1 MQRVSDYLNLI
12 KLRLISLLLFVAI
25 VSMVVAKGYSLS
37 SKILFE
43 MLILGF
49 LGLSGSG
56 ILNNYF
62 DRDVDAKMS
71 RTSDRP
77 IPAGRVSPQAA
88 LLTGIALVTISVV
101 LSAIFLNLLTAFI
114 IGSGSFLYL
123 WLYTLRLKRR
133 TPNAVV
139 WGGLSGAIPAL
150 GGWAA
155 VANSNWVVPIL
166 IFLTIFL
173 WQPGH
178 FWSLSMFVKEDYE
191 NVGIPVLPV
200 LKGEKQV
207 AKYAIVWNITVVPV
221 TYLLYLFG
229 DFTRFYLYAITVLNA
244 WLIIFSL
251 LCYFDNRKS
260 VYRSSFRFS
269 LVYMLMF
276 LLALVVGRL
285 LVS

>member
-1 MQRVSDYLNLI
+1 MQRVSDYFNLI

-37 SKILFE
+37 SKTLFE

-71 RTSDRP
+71 RTNDRP
-77 IPAGRVSPQAA
+77 IPAGRVSPRAA
-88 LLTGIALVTISVV
+88 FVLGLILVAVSVGFSAFLLNT
-101 LSAIFLNLLTAFI
+101 LTAFI
-114 IGSGSFLYL
+114 IGLGSFLYL
-123 WLYTLRLKRR
+123 WLYTLRLKRK
-133 TPNAVV
+133 TPNAVI

-155 VANSNWVVPIL
+155 VDNTGWIIPSL

-200 LKGEKQV
+200 LKNEKQV
-207 AKYAIVWNITVVPV
+207 AKYTIMWNITVIPV

-229 DFTRFYLYAITVLNA
+229 GFTHFYLYAITILNA

-251 LCYFDNRKS
+251 LCYFDNRRN
-260 VYRSSFRFS
+260 VYRSNFRFS

-285 LVS
+285 L